1 MMQKFTPN
9 DLVRFI
15 YKETSATETLA
26 IMDALIV
33 DTKLAATYEDLTK
46 GFSQLPQVTF
56 APKASAIDNI
66 LNYSRQTSFEAQ
78 L

>member
-9 DLVRFI
+9 DLIRFI
-15 YKETSATETLA
+15 YKETSASETLA
-26 IMDALIV
+26 IMDALVV
-33 DTKLAATYEDLTK
+33 DEQLATAYEDLTK
-46 GFSQLPQVTF
+46 GFSQFPKVTF
-56 APKASAIDNI
+56 APKASSISNI